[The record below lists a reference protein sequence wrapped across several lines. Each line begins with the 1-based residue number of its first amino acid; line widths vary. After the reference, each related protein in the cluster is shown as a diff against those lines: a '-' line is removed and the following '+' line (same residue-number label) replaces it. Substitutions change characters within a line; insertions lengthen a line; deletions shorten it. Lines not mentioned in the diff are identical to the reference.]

1 MRLTVDKLAAFAEAL
16 IKLRDTAT
24 DEAAAENSA
33 AYDDWDEAET
43 YAVGD
48 RVQYE
53 GELYKCLTA
62 HTAQITWTPAAA
74 PSLWAKVLP
83 GQGGTAIGEW
93 VQPDSTN
100 PYMSGDKV
108 TCNGKTWIS
117 TIDKNVWQPGVYGWH
132 IVSEG
137 S

>member
-1 MRLTVDKLAAFAEAL
+1 MRLNRENLAAFAEAL
-16 IKLRDTAT
+16 IHLRDTAT
-24 DEAAAENSA
+24 DEAAAENPA
-33 AYDDWDEAET
+33 AYDEWDEAET

-48 RVQYE
+48 RVRYD
-53 GELYKCLTA
+53 GSLYKCLTA
-62 HTAQITWTPAAA
+62 HTALSSWTPAAA

-108 TCNGKTWIS
+108 TYSGKTWIS
-117 TIDKNVWQPGVYGWH
+117 TIANNVWQPGVYGWEV
-132 IVSEG
+132 INE
-137 S
+137 